1 MRLRGEHLAPGPFDK
16 EIDMMRSR
24 YLLPALLLGVG
35 LTLMASLPSPAGESA
50 DKEKIAKLIDQLGSG
65 AFAERQ
71 KATKE
76 LAAIGAPALE
86 ALRKAAQ
93 SEDAEVRKRASEL
106 LKKIEKEVVSTR
118 LLAPKRIHL
127 VYKETPVREAVAD
140 FQKKSGYN
148 LRLHDLEGKLK
159 ARTITLDTG
168 ATTFWRAYEM
178 FCEKAGLTEATM
190 QDLMRPPAPAG
201 GPPGG
206 PAPPPQRVQPIKG
219 APAAPVLPAPPPPA
233 AKKPEAAP
241 RPAPAVAP
249 AVARPGARIAVPF
262 APSGAGWL
270 MLKDGKAEKLP
281 TDDRCAVRVRALPK
295 ADLFGGAPEG
305 EILLALEIW
314 PEPRLAWQGL
324 QSVRIDKA
332 RDDRDQTWAQV
343 IPQTPAFPGAAGLPQ
358 QIERWV
364 DGVKLQV
371 PVQFKKGDKAAK
383 SLAELKGVLTA
394 QMLTEAKPMIT
405 ADNLA
410 KAAGKTFKGEEGGYI
425 KILTVKAEEKR
436 TTIQLEFEQP
446 ADTMPATPP
455 AGVPAVGGAA
465 LPARQGIKPLPAPA
479 VQPPAPPAA
488 PPPPPPPPPPAAQA
502 PAAKPQAAQV
512 QVQIQGG
519 IAAGAIAGP
528 AFAGP
533 VNGLSVQDAKG
544 NTLPVRMGPM
554 QFRMVQGAGG
564 NAFVATYTLLCEPGK
579 DQGEPAK
586 VVYLG
591 RKRVTVDVSFVLK
604 NVSLP

>member
-16 EIDMMRSR
+16 EIDVMRSR

-35 LTLMASLPSPAGESA
+35 LTLVASLPSPADENA
-50 DKEKIAKLIDQLGSG
+50 DKEKIAKLIDQLGSSI
-65 AFAERQ
+65 FAERQ

-76 LAAIGAPALE
+76 IAAIGAPALE

-93 SEDAEVRKRASEL
+93 SEDAEVRKRANEL
-106 LKKIEKEVVSTR
+106 VQKIEKEVVSAR
-118 LLAPKRIHL
+118 LLTPKRIHL
-127 VYKETPVREAVAD
+127 VYKDTLVSQAVAD

-148 LRLHDLEGKLK
+148 IYLHDPESKLK
-159 ARTITLDTG
+159 TRTVTLDTG
-168 ATTFWRAYEM
+168 ATTFWRAYAM
-178 FCEKAGLTEATM
+178 FCQKAGLTEATM
-190 QDLMRPPAPAG
+190 QDLMRPPQG
-201 GPPGG
+201 GP
-206 PAPPPQRVQPIKG
+206 PIKG
-219 APAAPVLPAPPPPA
+219 APAAPAPPPA
-233 AKKPEAAP
+233 PERPGAAP
-241 RPAPAVAP
+241 QPAPAIAP
-249 AVARPGARIAVPF
+249 AVARPDARIAVPF
-262 APSGAGWL
+262 AAAGTGRL

-305 EILLALEIW
+305 EILLALEVW

-332 RDDRDQTWAQV
+332 LDDRDQTWTQV
-343 IPQTPAFPGAAGLPQ
+343 IPQTPAFPGGAAGQPQ

-405 ADNLA
+405 ADNLS

-425 KILTVKAEEKR
+425 KVLTVKSEEKR

-446 ADTMPATPP
+446 TDTVPATPQ
-455 AGVPAVGGAA
+455 AGMAAVGVPAQPGQPGV
-465 LPARQGIKPLPAPA
+465 KPLPAPA

-488 PPPPPPPPPPAAQA
+488 PPPPPPPAAQA
-502 PAAKPQAAQV
+502 PAGKRQVAQV

-528 AFAGP
+528 AVVGP
-533 VNGLSVQDAKG
+533 VNGLSVQDDKG

-579 DQGEPAK
+579 DQGEPVK
-586 VVYLG
+586 IVYLG
-591 RKRVTVDVSFVLK
+591 RKRVTVDVPFTLK
-604 NVSLP
+604 DVSLP

>member
-1 MRLRGEHLAPGPFDK
+1 MRN
-16 EIDMMRSR
+16 R

-35 LTLMASLPSPAGESA
+35 LTLMASLPSPAGESV

-93 SEDAEVRKRASEL
+93 SEDAEVRKRANEL
-106 LKKIEKEVVSTR
+106 VRKIEKEVVSAR

-127 VYKETPVREAVAD
+127 VYKDTLVSKAVAD
-140 FQKKSGYN
+140 FRKKSGYN
-148 LRLHDLEGKLK
+148 IHLHDPEGKLK

-168 ATTFWRAYEM
+168 ATTFWHAYEM
-178 FCEKAGLTEATM
+178 FCEKAGLTEATI
-190 QDLMRPPAPAG
+190 QELMRAPAPAG

-206 PAPPPQRVQPIKG
+206 PAPPQRVQPKKG
-219 APAAPVLPAPPPPA
+219 APAAPVLPAPPPA

-241 RPAPAVAP
+241 PPAPAVAP

-262 APSGAGWL
+262 APAGAGWL

-281 TDDRCAVRVRALPK
+281 TDDRCAVRVRARPK
-295 ADLFGGAPEG
+295 ADLFGGAPQG
-305 EILLALEIW
+305 EILLALEVW

-324 QSVRIDKA
+324 QSIRIDKA
-332 RDDRDQTWAQV
+332 RDNRDQTWTQV
-343 IPQTPAFPGAAGLPQ
+343 IPQTPAFPGAAGGPQ
-358 QIERWV
+358 QIERWI
-364 DGVKLQV
+364 DGVKFQV
-371 PVQFKKGDKAAK
+371 PVQFKKGNKAAK

-425 KILTVKAEEKR
+425 KILTVKSEEKR

-446 ADTMPATPP
+446 ADTVPATPP
-455 AGVPAVGGAA
+455 AGMPGAAVPAP
-465 LPARQGIKPLPAPA
+465 PAQQGIKPLPAPA
-479 VQPPAPPAA
+479 VQPLAPPVV
-488 PPPPPPPPPPAAQA
+488 PPPPLPPPPPAAQA
-502 PAAKPQAAQV
+502 PAGKPQAAQV
-512 QVQIQGG
+512 QVQVQGG
-519 IAAGAIAGP
+519 FAAGAIAAP

-544 NTLPVRMGPM
+544 NTLAVRMGPM

-564 NAFVATYTLLCEPGK
+564 NVFVATYTLLCEPGK
-579 DQGEPAK
+579 EQGEPAK

-591 RKRVTVDVSFVLK
+591 RKRVTVDVPFTLK
-604 NVSLP
+604 DVPLP